1 MLLTETDAG
10 QIAFEFLMADWNISE
25 QDREWFTINN
35 SRLVGESW
43 YVVELGIAGFP
54 DRWFIQVYD
63 TGACDPNYTFM
74 SPIKGSDGYV
84 DLVDVPELVAEV
96 LVSERNAR

>member
-25 QDREWFTINN
+25 QDREWFIINN

-43 YVVELGIAGFP
+43 YVVELGLAGFP

-84 DLVDVPELVAEV
+84 DLVDLPQLVAEV